1 MDDAYKINLAKTE
14 FREAYQTGNV
24 DRLVS
29 VFSPNGFTDMSEG
42 GPSKYGPEAIATL
55 RDQAGRLFAKYSI
68 KMTPIIIH
76 IVVTG
81 DKAYDYGWHEFT
93 LMPKNGGETIRKR
106 QRYFELWNKDAVGN
120 WTISLFINN
129 ADAREELNGFVSHWF
144 LSDESQAAAATQI
157 ERRIED
163 S

>member
-1 MDDAYKINLAKTE
+1 MDDVYKINVAKTE
-14 FREAYQTGNV
+14 FREAYETGNV

-55 RDQAGRLFAKYSI
+55 RDRAGRLFQKYSV

-81 DKAYDYGWHEFT
+81 DTAYDYGWHEFT
-93 LMPKNGGETIRKR
+93 LIPRNGGDPIRKR
-106 QRYFELWNKDAVGN
+106 QRYFELWDRDAAGN
-120 WTISLFINN
+120 WSISLFINN
-129 ADAREELNGFVSHWF
+129 ADAREELNGFASHWF
-144 LSDESQAAAATQI
+144 LSEEQAQQSA
-157 ERRIED
+157 
-163 S
+163 

>member
-1 MDDAYKINLAKTE
+1 MDDVYKINVAKTE
-14 FREAYQTGNV
+14 FREAYETGNV

-55 RDQAGRLFAKYSI
+55 RDQAGRLFQKYSV

-81 DKAYDYGWHEFT
+81 ATAYDYGWHEFT
-93 LMPKNGGETIRKR
+93 FIPKNGGGPIRKR
-106 QRYFELWNKDAVGN
+106 QRYFELWDRSAAGN

-129 ADAREELNGFVSHWF
+129 ADAREELNGFASHWF
-144 LSDESQAAAATQI
+144 LSEEQTQQ
-157 ERRIED
+157 
-163 S
+163 SAQ

>member
-1 MDDAYKINLAKTE
+1 MDDLYKINVAKTE
-14 FREAYQTGNV
+14 FREAYETGNV

-42 GPSKYGPEAIATL
+42 GPSKYGPEAITTL
-55 RDQAGRLFAKYSI
+55 RDQAGRFFEKYSV

-81 DKAYDYGWHEFT
+81 DTAYDYGWHEFT
-93 LMPKNGGETIRKR
+93 LIPKNGGDPIRKR
-106 QRYFELWNKDAVGN
+106 QRYFEVWNKDAAGN

-129 ADAREELNGFVSHWF
+129 ADAREELNGFASHWF
-144 LSDESQAAAATQI
+144 LSEESQAAATA
-157 ERRIED
+157 
-163 S
+163 

>member
-1 MDDAYKINLAKTE
+1 MDDVYKINVAKTE
-14 FREAYQTGNV
+14 LRDAYEAGDV

-29 VFSPNGFTDMSEG
+29 VFSPDGFTDMSEG
-42 GPSKYGPEAIATL
+42 GPSKYGLEAIATL
-55 RDQAGRLFAKYSI
+55 RDRASQLFEKHSV

-81 DKAYDYGWHEFT
+81 NTAYDYGWHEFT

-106 QRYFELWNKDAVGN
+106 QRYFELWNKDEGGN

-129 ADAREELNGFVSHWF
+129 ADAREELNGSASHWF
-144 LSDESQAAAATQI
+144 LSEEQTLQSA
-157 ERRIED
+157 
-163 S
+163 

>member
-1 MDDAYKINLAKTE
+1 MDDVYKINAAKTE
-14 FREAYQTGNV
+14 FREAYETGNV

-55 RDQAGRLFAKYSI
+55 RDQAGWLFEKYSV

-76 IVVTG
+76 IVVAGNT
-81 DKAYDYGWHEFT
+81 AYDYGWHEFT
-93 LMPKNGGETIRKR
+93 LIPKNGGDPIRKR
-106 QRYFELWNKDAVGN
+106 QRYFELWDRDAAGN

-144 LSDESQAAAATQI
+144 LSEEQTHQFAH
-157 ERRIED
+157 
-163 S
+163 